1 MTVEELPS
9 GAIDVGKAMLED
21 CTDCFQKPINEL
33 RTAAERERV
42 TPTGLREGDRVDQ
55 ILANGANAL
64 QQVVQKLRVSDRAA
78 GRRRRGVGAEGRGVR
93 VEWTARVTVLFKTS
107 QFICDG
113 NLWTAPI
120 EDRELS
126 RVQTSRRRDSEAAA
140 RQTGSEAGRT

>member
-1 MTVEELPS
+1 MLQHFFNSFQKSSDELRTTS
-9 GAIDVGKAMLED
+9 HGERVTAAGFREGHGVDQVLTD
-21 CTDCFQKPINEL
+21 CTD
-33 RTAAERERV
+33 A
-42 TPTGLREGDRVDQ
+42 
-55 ILANGANAL
+55 
-64 QQVVQKLRVSDRAA
+64 VQKLVESVSV
-78 GRRRRGVGAEGRGVR
+78 GRLAVGGASCRGGTERWGIGVER
-93 VEWTARVTVLFKTS
+93 SPRVTVLFKTS